1 MIEVTNLTKIYPG
14 RVAVD
19 GITFSV
25 GTGEI
30 VGFLGPNGAGKST
43 TMRILTSYL
52 PATSGSVKV
61 AGYDVFN
68 DSVRSRREIGY
79 MPENVPLYD
88 DLRVR
93 EFLTFRAKLKGLMG
107 REVRRR
113 VEYVIDRCNLGEMA
127 RKMIHTLSKGYRQRV
142 GLADALVHGPKLLI
156 LDEPTNGLDPHQIRQ
171 VREFIRELGKDH
183 TILLSSHILSE
194 IEAVCN
200 RVMILHHG
208 RIKASDTPENLQ
220 AAISRHSQVQA
231 EIEGDG
237 EIVIEALRRLAG
249 VRRVQAQEVGH
260 GWQRYIVQPK
270 GEGEGDLRPILAGLC
285 AQRSWALR
293 ELTRQSATLEDVFIQ
308 MTQA

>member
-1 MIEVTNLTKIYPG
+1 MIEVTNLTKVYPG
-14 RVAVD
+14 RLAVD
-19 GITFSV
+19 DISFAV

-52 PATSGSVKV
+52 PATSGQVRV
-61 AGYDVFN
+61 AGYDVFS

-93 EFLTFRAKLKGLMG
+93 EFLTFRAKLKGLTG
-107 REVRRR
+107 RDVRRR
-113 VEYVIDRCNLGEMA
+113 VEYVIDRCNLGEVA

-171 VREFIRELGKDH
+171 VREFIRELGQDH

-194 IEAVCN
+194 IEAVCS
-200 RVMILHHG
+200 RVLILHHG
-208 RIKASDTPENLQ
+208 RIKAADTPENLQ
-220 AAISRHSQVQA
+220 AAISRHSQLQA
-231 EIEGDG
+231 EIEG
-237 EIVIEALRRLAG
+237 ETETVLEALRQLPG
-249 VRRVQAQEVGH
+249 VRRVQAVEASGA
-260 GWQRYIVQPK
+260 WQRYLIQPK
-270 GEGEGDLRPILAGLC
+270 GEGESDLRPVVANLC
-285 AQRSWALR
+285 AQRSWRLR